1 MIASWLEEA
10 SAAGAYMP
18 PTVAI
23 STATGIRRLIRSM
36 KKGTNLGLQSC
47 AGHGPTRPDYTGGV
61 ASERQIHVGGV
72 PIGGG
77 APVAVQTMTK
87 TETADLR
94 ATMDQISRVADAG
107 ADIVRV
113 AVPREKDVEALKTD
127 RAGLAD
133 PGDRRHPLQLH
144 AGAQG
149 ARCRRALR
157 AAEPGQHRRARQ
169 GGAGHCAC
177 DRVGRAA
184 ARGGELGLAA
194 AHLRQLEY
202 DDPVEALVTAAV
214 ETVEL
219 MERLDFRNFKV
230 SMKST
235 SVPNTIAANRLLAER
250 IPYPLHLGVTEAGT
264 KWSGSLKSAVG
275 LGTLLADGI
284 GDTIRISLSTFHAE
298 EEVKV
303 AWEILKALKL
313 RERGPVLI
321 ACPTCGRLQFDMDS
335 VVAEVERRLE
345 SYEDPIEVSVLGCAV
360 NGIGEARHADFG
372 ITGAK
377 DMGMIY
383 SRGEPLKKVPTEQ
396 LVDELF
402 AEIDRYYEAGK
413 QVVRDEARAAEARQ
427 WLSENEDEHCDDA
440 RAHGRDGK
448 GRRSPRRGRLAGGGP
463 PLHPRL
469 SPPSEALSRPSRLGP
484 AGRRVRGRRRAPACT
499 RHSPGP

>member
-1 MIASWLEEA
+1 VRASYTHAMA
-10 SAAGAYMP
+10 SA
-18 PTVAI
+18 
-23 STATGIRRLIRSM
+23 
-36 KKGTNLGLQSC
+36 
-47 AGHGPTRPDYTGGV
+47 
-61 ASERQIHVGGV
+61 RQIHVGGV

-87 TETADLR
+87 TETANLQ
-94 ATMDQISRVADAG
+94 ATMDQIRRVAEAG

-113 AVPREKDVEALKTD
+113 AVPREEDVAALRTIVAESPIPVIAD
-127 RAGLAD
+127 IHFNHTLAIKALD
-133 PGDRRHPLQLH
+133 
-144 AGAQG
+144 AGAHCVRINPG
-149 ARCRRALR
+149 NIGGPEKT
-157 AAEPGQHRRARQ
+157 AEVVARAR
-169 GGAGHCAC
+169 
-177 DRVGRAA
+177 D
-184 ARGGELGLAA
+184 LGTPLRIGVNSGSLPK
-194 AHLRQLEY
+194 HLRDLEFSN
-202 DDPVEALVTAAV
+202 PIEALVTAAV
-214 ETVEL
+214 EYVEL
-219 MERLDFRNFKV
+219 MERLDFANFKV

-235 SVPNTIAANRLLAER
+235 SVPNTIASNRLLAQR

-345 SYEDPIEVSVLGCAV
+345 AYEDPIEVSVLGCAV

-383 SRGEPLKKVPTEQ
+383 SKGEPLKKVPTEQ

-402 AEIDRYYEAGK
+402 KEIDRYYAAGK
-413 QVVRDEARAAEARQ
+413 QVVRDEARAAAAREWLAAEEDATAMTPERMAALEAAGADAEPEPARI
-427 WLSENEDEHCDDA
+427 DETV
-440 RAHGRDGK
+440 
-448 GRRSPRRGRLAGGGP
+448 SPV
-463 PLHPRL
+463 
-469 SPPSEALSRPSRLGP
+469 
-484 AGRRVRGRRRAPACT
+484 AGRRFSRA
-499 RHSPGP
+499 